1 MLNLVPISKT
11 GYAQLKEELVELE
24 EELLEVKERVATA
37 REQGDLKE
45 NGEYI
50 YGRQQQGFI
59 EGRMGQLRGS
69 INLSEVIDC
78 TKVTTDKAIF
88 GTVVT
93 VLDLTTKEKETFQL
107 LGPHDADIDEGS
119 ISIRPF
125 ADRLSPG
132 GYCLEFR
139 EWSAMPVC
147 RTKHYR
153 DNFSNSHFVTLHS
166 SFGLN
171 FVAILRSH
179 EIRTDEKKDDVRLVE
194 L

>member
-119 ISIRPF
+119 ISIH
-125 ADRLSPG
+125 SPVG
-132 GYCLEFR
+132 EALDGMQVGDTESVTVPKGEYHFELLEI
-139 EWSAMPVC
+139 
-147 RTKHYR
+147 TKG
-153 DNFSNSHFVTLHS
+153 NTP
-166 SFGLN
+166 
-171 FVAILRSH
+171 
-179 EIRTDEKKDDVRLVE
+179 
-194 L
+194 